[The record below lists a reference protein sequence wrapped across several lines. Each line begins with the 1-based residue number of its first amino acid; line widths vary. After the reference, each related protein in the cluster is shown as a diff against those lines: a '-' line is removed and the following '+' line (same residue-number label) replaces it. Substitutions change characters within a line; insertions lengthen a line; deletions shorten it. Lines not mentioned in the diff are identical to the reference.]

1 VADAVLQ
8 QRLDDVKALLKI
20 WNHFYKILA
29 LVFQT
34 EDEIPD
40 EKEREFQQIKTL
52 VAEKHD
58 SFMRVIEKD
67 EHVGQN
73 ILTMV
78 KRVISLSE
86 FRRLSRLE
94 VNKLLIEWHDA
105 NILLNETLG
114 SLEYRLSDSG
124 MRSQREQEKA
134 ATPTFDEKL
143 KAFLTGPRFKQLMA
157 LFVILVAAGVI
168 YIFRDQIRAHWI
180 YGKYIGPVIESVK
193 DLIKVGD

>member
-1 VADAVLQ
+1 VADEVLQ
-8 QRLDDVKALLKI
+8 QRLEDVKSLLKI
-20 WNHFYKILA
+20 WNHFYRILA
-29 LVFQT
+29 LVFQS

-114 SLEYRLSDSG
+114 SLEYRLSETG

-134 ATPTFDEKL
+134 ATPTFGEKL
-143 KAFLTGPRFKQLMA
+143 KEFLAGPRFKQLVA
-157 LFVILVAAGVI
+157 LIVILVAAGVI

-180 YGKYIGPVIESVK
+180 YGKYIGPFIDKVK
-193 DLIKVGD
+193 GIFKVG

>member
-1 VADAVLQ
+1 MATELE
-8 QRLDDVKALLKI
+8 QRLEDVKSLIKI
-20 WNHFYKILA
+20 WHHFYRILA
-29 LVFQT
+29 MVFQT
-34 EDEIPD
+34 EDEIPP

-94 VNKLLIEWHDA
+94 INKLLIEWHDA
-105 NILLNETLG
+105 NILLHETLG
-114 SLEYRLSDSG
+114 SLEYRLSETG
-124 MRSQREQEKA
+124 MKDQRAMERA
-134 ATPTFDEKL
+134 ATPSLGSRLGEFVRSST
-143 KAFLTGPRFKQLMA
+143 FKQLA
-157 LFVILVAAGVI
+157 VLIVILAIVGLCYV
-168 YIFRDQIRAHWI
+168 FREQISNHWI
-180 YGKYIGPVIESVK
+180 YRNYLARVVEWLKKLVSGG
-193 DLIKVGD
+193 G

>member
-1 VADAVLQ
+1 VAAELEE
-8 QRLDDVKALLKI
+8 RLENVKSLIRI
-20 WNHFYKILA
+20 WHHFYRILA
-29 LVFQT
+29 MVFQT
-34 EDEIPD
+34 EDEIPV

-78 KRVISLSE
+78 KRVISLTE

-105 NILLNETLG
+105 NILLHETLG
-114 SLEYRLSDSG
+114 SLEYRLSETGKRDLKA
-124 MRSQREQEKA
+124 MEKA
-134 ATPTFDEKL
+134 AVPSFGQRLGEFLRSSTFKTL
-143 KAFLTGPRFKQLMA
+143 VVLIVLG
-157 LFVILVAAGVI
+157 VAAGVI
-168 YIFRDQIRAHWI
+168 YVFRDPISRSSI
-180 YGKYIGPVIESVK
+180 YRDYISHVVAWFKELFGGE
-193 DLIKVGD
+193 

>member
-1 VADAVLQ
+1 MAAELE
-8 QRLDDVKALLKI
+8 QRLDDVKSLIRI
-20 WNHFYKILA
+20 WHHFYRILA
-29 LVFQT
+29 MVFQT
-34 EDEIPD
+34 EDEIPV

-94 VNKLLIEWHDA
+94 INKLLIEWHDA
-105 NILLNETLG
+105 NILLHETLG
-114 SLEYRLSDSG
+114 SLEYRLSETGKRDLRA
-124 MRSQREQEKA
+124 MERA
-134 ATPTFDEKL
+134 ATPSFGQRL
-143 KAFLTGPRFKQLMA
+143 NQFLGSSAFKQLVVLIVVA
-157 LFVILVAAGVI
+157 ILAGAV
-168 YIFRDQIRAHWI
+168 YMFREPISRHWI
-180 YGKYIGPVIESVK
+180 YTDYVSHLVVWVK
-193 DLIKVGD
+193 KLFGAAK

>member
-1 VADAVLQ
+1 MADENLQ
-8 QRLDDVKALLKI
+8 QRFEDVKALLKI
-20 WNHFYKILA
+20 WHHFYKILA
-29 LVFQT
+29 MVFQT
-34 EDEIPD
+34 EDEIPPD
-40 EKEREFQQIKTL
+40 KEREFQQIKTL

-94 VNKLLIEWHDA
+94 INKLLIEWHDA

-114 SLEYRLSDSG
+114 SLEYRLSESG
-124 MRSQREQEKA
+124 RRDLKASEKA
-134 ATPTFDEKL
+134 ATPSTGDRL
-143 KAFLTGPRFKQLMA
+143 KEILSSGAFKWLI
-157 LFVILVAAGVI
+157 ILVVLGIVGGAI
-168 YIFRDQIRAHWI
+168 YTFREPIMDHAL
-180 YGKYIGPVIESVK
+180 YKKYIGPAIVWVK
-193 DLIKVGD
+193 KLYGSGE